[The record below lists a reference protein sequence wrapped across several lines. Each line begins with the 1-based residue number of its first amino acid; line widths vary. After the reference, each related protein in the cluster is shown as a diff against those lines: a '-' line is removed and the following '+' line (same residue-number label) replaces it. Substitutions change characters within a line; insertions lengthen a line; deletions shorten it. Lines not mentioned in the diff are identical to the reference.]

1 MAPLVVLISGCS
13 TGIGLALAA
22 RLGQDPDKKYL
33 VYATMRNL
41 AKKEGLEKAAG
52 DALDKTLFVRQLDVT
67 VDDQDKSIFE
77 FIMGK
82 HGRVDV
88 LVNNAGF
95 GFFGPLEAMSM
106 EKAKSMFDTNYFGTV
121 RLIRAAL
128 PIMKKQKSGRIVNIS
143 SILGHLA
150 MPYMDVYNATKF
162 AMEGLTESLLPQ
174 LKHFG
179 ISISTVQPGPVATKF
194 AETMSTNSKA
204 EDDNIIVSEDTVK
217 EMTAFQ
223 ALLSKPDLFTAQ
235 ETGPVIDVIVECV
248 QAEKPKLRYPTSE
261 NVRSWVAKRYR
272 EEGVTGLESLFE

>member
-1 MAPLVVLISGCS
+1 MGLHWSEVNNAGFGFFGALEAMSMEKAKNMFDTNYFGTVRLIRAALPIMKKQKSGRIVNISSVVGH
-13 TGIGLALAA
+13 LAA
-22 RLGQDPDKKYL
+22 RLAQDPDKKYL

-41 AKKEGLEKAAG
+41 AKKEGLEKATG

-67 VDDQDKSIFE
+67 VDDQVKSIFE

-143 SILGHLA
+143 SILGHLVFI
-150 MPYMDVYNATKF
+150 PWNNHIYI
-162 AMEGLTESLLPQ
+162 
-174 LKHFG
+174 
-179 ISISTVQPGPVATKF
+179 ISYFVL
-194 AETMSTNSKA
+194 N
-204 EDDNIIVSEDTVK
+204 
-217 EMTAFQ
+217 
-223 ALLSKPDLFTAQ
+223 
-235 ETGPVIDVIVECV
+235 
-248 QAEKPKLRYPTSE
+248 
-261 NVRSWVAKRYR
+261 
-272 EEGVTGLESLFE
+272 

>member
-13 TGIGLALAA
+13 TGIGLALAV
-22 RLGQDPDKKYL
+22 RLAQDPDKKYL

-41 AKKEGLEKAAG
+41 AKKEAIEKAAG

-67 VDDQDKSIFE
+67 VDDQVKTIFE

-95 GFFGPLEAMSM
+95 GFFGALEAMSM
-106 EKAKSMFDTNYFGTV
+106 EKAKNMFDTNYFGTV

-143 SILGHLA
+143 SVVGHLA
-150 MPYMDVYNATKF
+150 LPYMDMYNASKF
-162 AMEGLTESLLPQ
+162 AMEGLSESLLPQ
-174 LKHFG
+174 LKNFG
-179 ISISTVQPGPVATKF
+179 ISISTVQPGPVATNF
-194 AETMSTNSKA
+194 GEALVANAGTE
-204 EDDNIIVSEDTVK
+204 EDNKDVSEETVK
-217 EMTAFQ
+217 QMTAFRL
-223 ALLSKPDLFTAQ
+223 LLSKPDLFTAQ

>member
-13 TGIGLALAA
+13 TGIGLALAI
-22 RLGQDPDKKYL
+22 RLAQDPDKKYL

-67 VDDQDKSIFE
+67 VDDQVKSIFE
-77 FIMGK
+77 FIMGE
-82 HGRVDV
+82 HGCVDV
-88 LVNNAGF
+88 
-95 GFFGPLEAMSM
+95 
-106 EKAKSMFDTNYFGTV
+106 
-121 RLIRAAL
+121 
-128 PIMKKQKSGRIVNIS
+128 
-143 SILGHLA
+143 LA

-204 EDDNIIVSEDTVK
+204 EDDNIIISEDTVK
-217 EMTAFQ
+217 DFNAYIPPIQ
-223 ALLSKPDLFTAQ
+223 VALGIKANIKSHDHFVNTCRPS
-235 ETGPVIDVIVECV
+235 
-248 QAEKPKLRYPTSE
+248 EKGTQNLVHIYSE
-261 NVRSWVAKRYR
+261 ANSNTIK
-272 EEGVTGLESLFE
+272 

>member
-22 RLGQDPDKKYL
+22 RLAQDPDKKYL

-41 AKKEGLEKAAG
+41 AKKEGLEKATG

-67 VDDQDKSIFE
+67 VDDQVKSIFE

-143 SILGHLA
+143 SILGHL
-150 MPYMDVYNATKF
+150 
-162 AMEGLTESLLPQ
+162 G
-174 LKHFG
+174 
-179 ISISTVQPGPVATKF
+179 
-194 AETMSTNSKA
+194 
-204 EDDNIIVSEDTVK
+204 
-217 EMTAFQ
+217 
-223 ALLSKPDLFTAQ
+223 
-235 ETGPVIDVIVECV
+235 EC
-248 QAEKPKLRYPTSE
+248 E
-261 NVRSWVAKRYR
+261 
-272 EEGVTGLESLFE
+272 

>member
-22 RLGQDPDKKYL
+22 RLAQDPDKKYL

-41 AKKEGLEKAAG
+41 AKKEGLEKATG

-67 VDDQDKSIFE
+67 VDDQVKSIFE

-121 RLIRAAL
+121 RLIQAAL

-217 EMTAFQ
+217 DMTAFEV
-223 ALLSKPDLFTAQ
+223 LLSKPDQFTAQ